1 MGCMHGI
8 KWVCIVVGGMHGIKY
23 VEGIVFTYFL
33 FFLFVISLS
42 LVVHSDMEPKFDNV
56 TQLICFDYD
65 WTFLKVAKIGA
76 IVGS

>member
-1 MGCMHGI
+1 
-8 KWVCIVVGGMHGIKY
+8 
-23 VEGIVFTYFL
+23 
-33 FFLFVISLS
+33 
-42 LVVHSDMEPKFDNV
+42 MEPKFDNV